1 MDTRSALIAAAT
13 RLFARHGYDAVGVR
27 EVVEAVGVSKPSL
40 YHHFGS
46 KLGLLDA
53 VLADGREALTTTLAE
68 AAFYN
73 RGDLS
78 GSLRRILDAL
88 LAFVEDRPDYWRLLS
103 TLSVSPPEHE
113 AFAPANAI
121 RDAQIALL
129 EALFIAAA
137 ADHGNMRGRHRRYA
151 ASFLALIHSVVARR
165 MAGDPAP
172 DATDRADIVHQFS
185 HGIYS

>member
-1 MDTRSALIAAAT
+1 MDTRAALIAAAT

-46 KLGLLDA
+46 KLGLLNA
-53 VLADGREALTTTLAE
+53 ALEDGREALTTALAD
-68 AAFYN
+68 AAAYK
-73 RGDLS
+73 RGDLT
-78 GSLRRILDAL
+78 GRLNRGLDAL
-88 LAFVEDRPDYWRLLS
+88 LAFAEERPDYFRLLS
-103 TLSVSPPEHE
+103 TLSVSAPEHE

-121 RDAQIALL
+121 REAQLAVF

-151 ASFLALIHSVVARR
+151 LTFLALIHGVVARR
-165 MAGDPAP
+165 LAGEPAP
-172 DATDRADIVHQFS
+172 DAAERRDIIHQFS